1 MLIGLTGG
9 VATGKDLVSSEF
21 KRLGAIIIDADAVA
35 RDILRRGKPAY
46 KAVVKT
52 FGKNILLSDGSID
65 RKKLGGIVFSDK
77 KKLKKLNSLTH
88 PSIRK
93 EMERL
98 IKLARKKSPDAV
110 IIAVVP
116 LLIENK
122 LHEKRFPP
130 FPKGG
135 QEGLWVDKTIV
146 VYANKK
152 NQTIRLMKKTGLAKK
167 DALLR
172 INSQMPTRKKRA
184 LADFVID
191 NNKDKKTTLAQT
203 RRLYATL
210 KGLSK
215 KTNNGFASVR
225 IGKTNSSRP

>member
-9 VATGKDLVSSEF
+9 VATGKDLVSNEF

-35 RDILRRGKPAY
+35 RDILRRDKPAY
-46 KAVVKT
+46 RAVIKA
-52 FGKNILLSDGSID
+52 FGKNIILPNGSID

-88 PSIRK
+88 PAIRK
-93 EMERL
+93 EMERQ

-110 IIAVVP
+110 IIAAVP
-116 LLIENK
+116 LLIENN
-122 LHEKRFPP
+122 LHK
-130 FPKGG
+130 K
-135 QEGLWVDKTIV
+135 WVDKTIV

-152 NQTIRLMKKTGLAKK
+152 NQTIRLMKKTGLTKK

-172 INSQMPTRKKRA
+172 INSQTATRKK
-184 LADFVID
+184 LKFADFVID

-203 RRLYATL
+203 RKLYATL
-210 KGLSK
+210 KRL
-215 KTNNGFASVR
+215 
-225 IGKTNSSRP
+225 